1 MNKTGNKKI
10 LLVEDTMIT
19 ALAEAA
25 MLTKYNYE
33 VITTPDGESAVEL
46 AFKDPEIDL
55 ILMDIDLGRGIDGPT
70 AADLIVKQ
78 RDIPIVFLTSH
89 SEREMVDKVR
99 SITRYGF
106 VVKNSGDFVLLSSIE
121 MAFELFEAHKK
132 TKDSETNFRLLTE
145 NINEAF
151 WLSDASMKKVLYI
164 SPACWDM
171 WKLDSRLRYEDHWIF
186 LKMIHPDDLPGVFA
200 AQKLLL
206 EEGIAYKGE
215 FRIICGD
222 GEIKWISGRAYP
234 VYNHPGEI
242 IRFAGVG
249 EDITVHKT
257 ADVALQESESKFR
270 SYIENAPMGIFIT
283 DQTGRFIEVNPSAA
297 IGLGYTEDELLKLKI
312 TDIIDSSNVDVGSR
326 HFYTVVH
333 EGRDVGDILFRKKDG
348 SVLWAQVNA
357 VKLSEERFIA
367 FCQDI
372 TSRKKAEI
380 LLFKSEERMRSIFDN
395 LHIGIFQSTLDGK
408 FVYLN
413 SAISEILGYSSAGEL
428 IDMVE
433 SSSIADVIYEEPLNR
448 PAFVREVSSEP
459 GIWKIFDNRYKRKD
473 GTAFDGILA
482 FCERPDPVNG
492 EIFHYG
498 YVIDITE
505 SKIAEDKIKRLLSE
519 KELLLKE
526 VHHRIKNNMSAVA
539 ALLYLQA
546 ESMTDKAA
554 VSLLDDARNRIK
566 SMMLIYDRLYRTAD
580 YKNVD
585 LTGYI
590 SDLVDEIS
598 LTYKIDGRN
607 ILLEKNILNFKMD
620 SQMLFPIGII
630 INEIITN
637 AFKHAFPDRNSGVI
651 FISVQSYGNALKLL
665 IRDNGVGIPDSFN
678 IKTTDGF
685 GLSLV
690 NILVNQMNG
699 TLEIIKNNG
708 TEYRIVIEV

>member
-1 MNKTGNKKI
+1 MT
-10 LLVEDTMIT
+10 
-19 ALAEAA
+19 
-25 MLTKYNYE
+25 
-33 VITTPDGESAVEL
+33 
-46 AFKDPEIDL
+46 
-55 ILMDIDLGRGIDGPT
+55 
-70 AADLIVKQ
+70 
-78 RDIPIVFLTSH
+78 RD
-89 SEREMVDKVR
+89 
-99 SITRYGF
+99 RY
-106 VVKNSGDFVLLSSIE
+106 I
-121 MAFELFEAHKK
+121 M
-132 TKDSETNFRLLTE
+132 RLL
-145 NINEAF
+145 NK
-151 WLSDASMKKVLYI
+151 D
-164 SPACWDM
+164 
-171 WKLDSRLRYEDHWIF
+171 
-186 LKMIHPDDLPGVFA
+186 
-200 AQKLLL
+200 
-206 EEGIAYKGE
+206 
-215 FRIICGD
+215 
-222 GEIKWISGRAYP
+222 
-234 VYNHPGEI
+234 
-242 IRFAGVG
+242 
-249 EDITVHKT
+249 
-257 ADVALQESESKFR
+257 
-270 SYIENAPMGIFIT
+270 
-283 DQTGRFIEVNPSAA
+283 
-297 IGLGYTEDELLKLKI
+297 DELLKLKI

-395 LHIGIFQSTLDGK
+395 LPIGIFQSTLDGK